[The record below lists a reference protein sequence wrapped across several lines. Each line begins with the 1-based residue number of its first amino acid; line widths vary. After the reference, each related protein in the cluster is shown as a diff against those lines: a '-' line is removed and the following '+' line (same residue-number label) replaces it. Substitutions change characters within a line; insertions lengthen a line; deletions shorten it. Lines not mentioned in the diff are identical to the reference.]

1 MIINGIVGT
10 LNIIQVGNMI
20 SPGQY
25 MFYTGLV
32 YFIVGMFDIF
42 VYRFIEPEWL
52 QMIWVLV
59 LLIPVLFPI
68 GKLVRGAPMWRVK

>member
-1 MIINGIVGT
+1 
-10 LNIIQVGNMI
+10 
-20 SPGQY
+20 

-68 GKLVRGAPMWRVK
+68 GKLVRGAPMWRIK

>member
-1 MIINGIVGT
+1 MKKIGKVGT
-10 LNIIQVGNMI
+10 LSTEQAGNML

-59 LLIPVLFPI
+59 LLIPVLLPI
-68 GKLVRGAPMWRVK
+68 GSIVRGAPLWRVK